1 MIRFFA
7 LLLVTIPLAH
17 AQQQDAVDAY
27 IIGDYREATDLAS
40 ASELPDDLAFAAQSV
55 LAEAMSM
62 ETGEPSQS
70 ALEQAQGLA
79 EKALE
84 VDESHIHARLQLAIS
99 LSLQARPM
107 SNRQVRRSGLGQRAK
122 ALADEVVQEDAGNV
136 YARGLLAVWNVEVLR
151 RGGRIGGRIMGASIN
166 AGRTHYETGAAL
178 TPDDGALHWQW
189 ARVLAATNPGK
200 YRSEIDAALS
210 ASVSANTD
218 DALEGVMQARAMRL
232 RELMATA
239 ATPREIKAA
248 AKEML

>member
-1 MIRFFA
+1 MIRFLA
-7 LLLVTIPLAH
+7 LFLVVIPLAQ
-17 AQQQDAVDAY
+17 AQQKDAVDAY
-27 IIGDYREATDLAS
+27 ITGEYSTAVDLAGG
-40 ASELPDDLAFAAQSV
+40 SELPDDLAFAAQSV
-55 LAEAMSM
+55 LAEAMSA
-62 ETGEPSQS
+62 ETGEPAQS

-84 VDESHIHARLQLAIS
+84 VDENHIHARLQLAIS

-122 ALADEVVQEDAGNV
+122 ALADEVVQEDADNV

-166 AGRTHYETGAAL
+166 AGRVHYETGAAAA
-178 TPDDGALHWQW
+178 PDDGALHWQW
-189 ARVLAATNPGK
+189 ARVLASTNPRK

-210 ASVSANTD
+210 ASISANTD

-232 RELMATA
+232 RELMATT
-239 ATPREIKAA
+239 ATHREIKAA
-248 AKEML
+248 AKKML